1 MSTFRKKIIYV
12 YFIDFFSLFQNWMIK
27 IKIKEI
33 LIELLKEIK
42 LIELQEDQMNFLFIR
57 LVNIFIILLYYSLF

>member
-1 MSTFRKKIIYV
+1 
-12 YFIDFFSLFQNWMIK
+12 MIK

-42 LIELQEDQMNFLFIR
+42 LIELQEDQMNFLFIH
-57 LVNIFIILLYYSLF
+57 LVNIFIIL

>member
-33 LIELLKEIK
+33 LIKLLKEIK
-42 LIELQEDQMNFLFIR
+42 LIELQEDQMNFLFIH
-57 LVNIFIILLYYSLF
+57 LVNIFIIL

>member
-42 LIELQEDQMNFLFIR
+42 LIELQEDQMNFLFIH
-57 LVNIFIILLYYSLF
+57 LVNIFIIL

>member
-33 LIELLKEIK
+33 LIKLLKEIK
-42 LIELQEDQMNFLFIR
+42 LIELKEDKMNFLFIH
-57 LVNIFIILLYYSLF
+57 LVNIFIIL

>member
-42 LIELQEDQMNFLFIR
+42 LIELQEDQMNFLFIH